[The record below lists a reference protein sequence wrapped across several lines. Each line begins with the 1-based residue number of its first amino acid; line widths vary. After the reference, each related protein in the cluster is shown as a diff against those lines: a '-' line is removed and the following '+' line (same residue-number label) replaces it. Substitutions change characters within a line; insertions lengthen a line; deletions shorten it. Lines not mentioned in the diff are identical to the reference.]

1 MLQKNSNERQ
11 ESRQQGETDPIRLF
25 RAGSVEGGLRSWGN
39 LPSLS
44 TWPELLEAGHVSLPF
59 FVVLAFGAKMKESVS
74 DSGRCQAGVWD
85 KKAPHPGTTE
95 PESEYIQRDRPG
107 FIGSPV
113 IHSVGAQYS
122 FVPLV
127 CLSTRTKHLPQK
139 VARRIIK

>member
-107 FIGSPV
+107 FIVEYYQSQLLAAFPGGRLPFPLIALWPV
-113 IHSVGAQYS
+113 VHTWRR
-122 FVPLV
+122 LV
-127 CLSTRTKHLPQK
+127 
-139 VARRIIK
+139 